1 MIVDIWQSFRRLP
14 VWVQIWVAAILVPV
28 NLSPLLFLSEFQ
40 GVMVATLAVGGMAP
54 NLVIM
59 MRDHGFS
66 RAMALPHLLIWTPL
80 VIFLI
85 NLLSSGAEL
94 PDIYRNFLILLLL
107 VDLVSLAFDCLD
119 ALKWW
124 RGDRG
129 AA

>member
-1 MIVDIWQSFRRLP
+1 MILEIWQSFRRLP
-14 VWVQIWVAAILVPV
+14 IWVQIWVAGILVPV
-28 NLSPLLFLSEFQ
+28 NLASLLFLSEVQ
-40 GVMVATLAVGGMAP
+40 GVLVAVLAVGGMAP
-54 NLVIM
+54 NLIIM
-59 MRDHGFS
+59 ARDHGFS

-80 VIFLI
+80 VILLI
-85 NLLSSGAEL
+85 SLLSSGEEL
-94 PDIYRNFLILLLL
+94 PDTYRAFLILLLL